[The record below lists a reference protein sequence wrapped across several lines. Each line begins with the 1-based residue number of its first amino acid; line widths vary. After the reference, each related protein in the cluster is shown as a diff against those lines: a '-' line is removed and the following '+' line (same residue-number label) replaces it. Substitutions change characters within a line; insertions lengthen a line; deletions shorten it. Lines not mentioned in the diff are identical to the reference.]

1 MKKSVTVYLAFILVL
16 TACFG
21 GKKDRISIK
30 GSTTILPIV
39 QKAAEQFR
47 KSNTAVISIEG
58 NGSENG
64 ITALFESSCDIAMS
78 SYHISPQKFQEAA
91 EKGLKLR
98 ELIIAYDMIIP
109 VVNPANTVDNL
120 TKEQLKN
127 IYGGKISSWKE
138 LGWVDAEIMII
149 SRDSFSGTLTVWNE
163 KVMSGQAIA
172 AAAFIEDSNKR
183 VVNTVS
189 DNLHAI
195 GYIACAYLNNRLKP
209 VKIENIAA
217 DVKNA
222 YSGEYP
228 LTREL
233 FIYFNEGSISKK
245 AEKFAFFLITDEG
258 QQCAVKAGYIPL
270 KV

>member
-1 MKKSVTVYLAFILVL
+1 MKKSTVICLIFVLFL

-21 GKKDRISIK
+21 GKKDRVSIK
-30 GSTTILPIV
+30 GSTTVLPII
-39 QKAAEQFR
+39 QKAAEKFR
-47 KSNTAVISIEG
+47 KSDMAVISIEG

-78 SYHISPQKFQEAA
+78 SYRISPQKLQESVG
-91 EKGLKLR
+91 KGLKLK
-98 ELIIAYDMIIP
+98 ELVIAYDMIIP
-109 VVNPANTVDNL
+109 VVNPANMTDNL

-127 IYGGKISSWKE
+127 IYGGKISSWKG
-138 LGWVDAEIMII
+138 LGWVDAEIMVI
-149 SRDSFSGTLTVWNE
+149 SRDSFSGTLAVWNE
-163 KVMSGQAIA
+163 KIMSGQAIA
-172 AAAFIEDSNKR
+172 ATASIEDSNKR
-183 VVNTVS
+183 VVNAVS

-209 VKIENIAA
+209 VKIGNIAA

-233 FIYFNEGSISKK
+233 FVYFNEGGISKK
-245 AEKFAFFLITDEG
+245 AEKFALFLVTEEG
-258 QQCAVKAGYIPL
+258 QECVVKAGYIPL
-270 KV
+270 KT